1 MLMLFRRQRLVA
13 AEKEA
18 DEEEEDIG
26 TALRRSAWW
35 ATQTQATPGD
45 GDLAARIGESEPR
58 AAGIGLPMTRRRSA
72 KQPTAAVGL
81 PVAQSWLFGRHGAD
95 RRSSRRAATR
105 VGDIGCEAQRWRS
118 RAARDAGLGFVGN

>member
-26 TALRRSAWW
+26 TVLRRSAWW

-58 AAGIGLPMTRRRSA
+58 GKSSKHRSPGEMEEIGEVANGERRSPDGA
-72 KQPTAAVGL
+72 VVVVLAAQSRSMKQP
-81 PVAQSWLFGRHGAD
+81 S
-95 RRSSRRAATR
+95 
-105 VGDIGCEAQRWRS
+105 
-118 RAARDAGLGFVGN
+118 N

>member
-18 DEEEEDIG
+18 DEEDIG

-58 AAGIGLPMTRRRSA
+58 GKSSKHRSPGEMEEIGEIANGERRS
-72 KQPTAAVGL
+72 PDGAVVVVL
-81 PVAQSWLFGRHGAD
+81 AAQS
-95 RRSSRRAATR
+95 RSMKQLS
-105 VGDIGCEAQRWRS
+105 
-118 RAARDAGLGFVGN
+118 N